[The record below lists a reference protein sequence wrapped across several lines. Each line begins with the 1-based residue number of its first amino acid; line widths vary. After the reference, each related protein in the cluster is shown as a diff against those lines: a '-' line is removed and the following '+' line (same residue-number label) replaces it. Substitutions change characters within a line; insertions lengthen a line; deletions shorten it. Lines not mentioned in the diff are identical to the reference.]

1 MSKMIFVNLP
11 VADLPRSMAFYAAL
25 GFTNNPHFTDETAA
39 CMVWGEGIHVMLLT
53 HDKWKSFT
61 DRPIPPATS
70 SEVMIAIT
78 LDSKDAVN
86 ALVDAGAAAGGTADL
101 NPPQDHGFMYQR
113 TLADPDGHIWEPF
126 WMDPAAVPPDA

>member
-39 CMVWGEGIHVMLLT
+39 CMVWGDGIHVMLLT
-53 HDKWKSFT
+53 HAKWKSFT
-61 DRPIPPATS
+61 DRPIPPSNS

-86 ALVDAGAAAGGTADL
+86 ALVEAGAAAGGTADL

-126 WMDPAAVPPDA
+126 WMDPAAAPPDA